1 MSETFLTNCPH
12 CKSVFKLRKEHL
24 EVASG
29 HVRCGNCHSLFLAT
43 DSLVSLDKESQKAQM
58 SDTVE
63 QAEDKVV
70 SQTIPELHEIDRS
83 AHYELDSMD
92 VDSGQAKSRNHLST
106 LKWAFYGFA
115 TLILIYLSFWFFYL
129 WPNKE
134 TLAQDT
140 TLRPIYQ
147 LSCSMFGCQ
156 LAPRQDLEQYRVN
169 AIEVNITRTGQKE
182 VSMVLKNVAQFSQPY
197 PQIKVILSD
206 IKGNQFASPVYKP
219 QHYLPEVNHNDL
231 IKPQQSV
238 HIAFTFNNEI
248 TDYSGY
254 QVELVK

>member
-58 SDTVE
+58 SETVE
-63 QAEDKVV
+63 EAEEQVV
-70 SQTIPELHEIDRS
+70 SQKIPELTEIDKS
-83 AHYELDSMD
+83 DHYELE
-92 VDSGQAKSRNHLST
+92 VDETPAKTRDHLGT

-115 TLILIYLSFWFFYL
+115 TLLLIYLAFWFFYL
-129 WPNKE
+129 WPNKAA
-134 TLAQDT
+134 LSQDSGW
-140 TLRPIYQ
+140 RPIYQ
-147 LSCSMFGCQ
+147 FSCSMFGCQ
-156 LAPRQDLEQYRVN
+156 IAPRQDLEQYRIN
-169 AIEVNITRTGQKE
+169 AIEVNITRNGQKE
-182 VSMVLKNVAQFSQPY
+182 VSMVLKNNADFEQPY
-197 PQIKVILSD
+197 PNIKIILSD

-219 QHYLPEVNHNDL
+219 QHYLPELNHNDL
-231 IKPQQSV
+231 IKPGQSV

-248 TDYSGY
+248 SDYSGY
-254 QVELVK
+254 QIELVK